1 MSPPCPSQQPNS
13 TQLSLHPN
21 SRNQAPHVAAQV
33 RGRWPRRVSY
43 PQGVDHGPLTDA
55 ELDEFD
61 RFATGASP
69 APWQVFAG
77 PGIGGDDF
85 IRLGGLN
92 DSQPDM
98 YVSHDG
104 KPAPE
109 TDLDFIAAARN
120 YAPRLIAEVRRLRGH
135 S

>member
-1 MSPPCPSQQPNS
+1 VDDVP
-13 TQLSLHPN
+13 LSDP
-21 SRNQAPHVAAQV
+21 
-33 RGRWPRRVSY
+33 
-43 PQGVDHGPLTDA
+43 
-55 ELDEFD
+55 ELDELD
-61 RFATGASP
+61 RFVAGASP

-85 IRLGGLN
+85 IRLGGDD

-109 TDLDFIAAARN
+109 SDLDFIAAARN
-120 YAPRLIAEVRRLRGH
+120 YLPRLIAEVRSSRAHRG
-135 S
+135 